1 MDTEEILICE
11 DSMEGIFAGIY
22 AAYEWKCTPTR
33 TFLQVGEEGNLRLF
47 SRYRHVP
54 RDVEKAEKVA
64 RTVRRRF
71 GEECYEKICYALS
84 SCEEDRGQ
92 AVYRTVAEGL
102 EGRFRGKLMD
112 HLGNPYVR
120 RVFEL
125 WRSVWYETHHL
136 FGFVRFQETAGKILF
151 SEIGPK
157 NDVLPLLLPHFA
169 DRFPGE
175 NFVIR
180 DAGRGIYGIHP
191 AHREWFLTSLQEGPG
206 EDALKLSEEE
216 YEMQELFRFFC
227 RKIMIEERGNEKL
240 QRQMLPYRFQ
250 EYMVEFVRNR
260 HKTVRKKEKTEI
272 IM

>member
-1 MDTEEILICE
+1 METDEILICE
-11 DSMEGIFAGIY
+11 DSLEGIFTGIY
-22 AAYEWKCTPTR
+22 TAYEWKCVPCHTY
-33 TFLQVGEEGNLRLF
+33 LQIGEEGNLRLF

-54 RDVEKAEKVA
+54 CNGEKAERVA
-64 RTVRRRF
+64 RTIRKRF
-71 GEECYEKICYALS
+71 GEDCYETICYALS
-84 SCEEDRGQ
+84 SWEEDRGQ

-112 HLGNPYVR
+112 HLGNVYVR

-125 WRSVWYETHHL
+125 WRSVWYEAHHL
-136 FGFVRFQETAGKILF
+136 LGFVRFQETAGRILF

-157 NDVLPLLLPHFA
+157 NDVLSLLLPHFA
-169 DRFPGE
+169 DRFPCE

-180 DAGRGIYGIHP
+180 DAGRGVYGIHP
-191 AHREWFLTSLQEGPG
+191 AHQEWFLARL
-206 EDALKLSEEE
+206 EDAPGGEELKFSEEE

-272 IM
+272 IV